1 MPYLIPLSRLC
12 LLLSTCT
19 SLTSCGTASHLLGQA
34 GGLINS
40 VTSPVLGAIRL
51 SDSPASPSP
60 AYHDSSQPGTKRP
73 H

>member
-1 MPYLIPLSRLC
+1 MSRLC
-12 LLLSTCT
+12 LLLFTCT

-51 SDSPASPSP
+51 SDAPDAPTPPP
-60 AYHDSSQPGTKRP
+60 AYHDARPSGPKRP